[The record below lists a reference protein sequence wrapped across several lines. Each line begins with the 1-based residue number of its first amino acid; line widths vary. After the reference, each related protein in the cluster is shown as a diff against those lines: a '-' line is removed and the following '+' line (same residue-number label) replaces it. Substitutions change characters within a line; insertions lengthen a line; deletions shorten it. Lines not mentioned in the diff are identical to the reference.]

1 MPKELIVH
9 TVVKNN
15 PGDQMQSDGMNVLRG
30 SSIES
35 GTGVENVRRDVRREP
50 LWDTPEDKCAAASG
64 WIGVS
69 CGRESHCSL
78 LLTMCR
84 RAVHSSLMS
93 RNIRGAL
100 GEAVVI

>member
-15 PGDQMQSDGMNVLRG
+15 PGDQMQSDGMNVLRDSG
-30 SSIES
+30 RES
-35 GTGVENVRRDVRREP
+35 GTGVEDIRREP

-64 WIGVS
+64 WIRVS
-69 CGRESHCSL
+69 CGQESHCSL
-78 LLTMCR
+78 LLIMCR
-84 RAVHSSLMS
+84 WAVHSSLMS